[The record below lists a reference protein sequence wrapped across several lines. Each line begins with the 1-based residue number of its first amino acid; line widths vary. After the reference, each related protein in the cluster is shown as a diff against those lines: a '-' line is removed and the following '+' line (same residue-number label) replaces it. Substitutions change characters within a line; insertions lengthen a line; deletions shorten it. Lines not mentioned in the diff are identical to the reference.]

1 MLKCF
6 IFAILLTSQ
15 TYAQNE
21 VVKTGSSVSN
31 ADAKAVLAHHN
42 KIRAEMGVQP
52 LVWSESLATYAQ
64 KWADYLAK
72 SNNCAIKHRQDCGE
86 NGMHFGENIFWGSSA
101 KVFSAV
107 DASTSWYGEKKEYR
121 YQKLSLANYH
131 GTGHYTQMIW
141 RDTQKMGVGMS
152 ICDNGSLIIV
162 ANYYPAGNM
171 IGEYPY

>member
-1 MLKCF
+1 MLKLF
-6 IFAILLTSQ
+6 IFSFFFSSQ
-15 TYAQNE
+15 LFAQNDLS
-21 VVKTGSSVSN
+21 KTGSN
-31 ADAKAVLAHHN
+31 LKTADADAILAHHN
-42 KIRAEMGVQP
+42 NIRTQMGIPP
-52 LVWSESLATYAQ
+52 LAWSESLSAYAQ
-64 KWADYLAK
+64 KWADFLAK

-101 KVFSAV
+101 KVFSAI
-107 DASTSWYGEKKEYR
+107 DASNSWYGEKKEYR

-141 RDTQKMGVGMS
+141 KDTQKMGVGMS